1 MVKFA
6 VCDDERTIVDNISDK
21 LREYYPGECEIK
33 KYVDGESLLADR
45 CQEAFDA
52 FFLDIGMLGLDG
64 LELAKRIRENDR
76 NVKIVFVTNKEDLAH
91 IGYIYGA
98 FRYVRK
104 SKLEQELR
112 ETAESLKEY
121 FDSFSEYLIFKTPIG
136 EVTRFIKSIK
146 YFEAHGHVVTLVCNE
161 NEDHVC
167 GTMKEY
173 ENRLRNSGFIRI
185 HKSYLVNYRY
195 IYSIEINDV
204 RLTCGKIL
212 PLSRNRADEVKKKL
226 RECLINIK

>member
-1 MVKFA
+1 
-6 VCDDERTIVDNISDK
+6 
-21 LREYYPGECEIK
+21 
-33 KYVDGESLLADR
+33 
-45 CQEAFDA
+45 
-52 FFLDIGMLGLDG
+52 
-64 LELAKRIRENDR
+64 
-76 NVKIVFVTNKEDLAH
+76 
-91 IGYIYGA
+91 
-98 FRYVRK
+98 
-104 SKLEQELR
+104 
-112 ETAESLKEY
+112 
-121 FDSFSEYLIFKTPIG
+121 
-136 EVTRFIKSIK
+136 
-146 YFEAHGHVVTLVCNE
+146 LVCNE

-212 PLSRNRADEVKKKL
+212 PLSRNRVDEVKKKL